1 MIKYTLTILIILSST
16 AFATGTSGTNGE
28 EITSSQP
35 TTELFCFKTGTSG
48 TNGEKTGSDGSQG
61 GKGQIV
67 CVVKEKT

>member
-1 MIKYTLTILIILSST
+1 MTKLIITFLILTSNI
-16 AFATGTSGTNGE
+16 ALATGSDGSSGNK
-28 EITSSQP
+28 ITSEP
-35 TTELFCFKTGTSG
+35 TTKLFCFKTGTSG